1 MLTSLNPTLPNS
13 SLLSYPH
20 SELQTWRLRWDP
32 GCVTPA
38 ARGSRDEGSRNL
50 GSAFPEHFY
59 IVKLINFKFG
69 LQTDPLLH
77 IANGNHESLTLPDR
91 LN

>member
-1 MLTSLNPTLPNS
+1 MI
-13 SLLSYPH
+13 
-20 SELQTWRLRWDP
+20 
-32 GCVTPA
+32 PA
-38 ARGSRDEGSRNL
+38 ARGSQDEGSRNL
-50 GSAFPEHFY
+50 GPTFSEHFY